1 MLFNPPIRRK
11 VAGIAMGLIL
21 GDESAGEAP
30 VILTDILGSEDALGD
45 MDFKVAGDG
54 DGISAFQMDIKV
66 EGITLAVLRE
76 ALESARVG
84 LVHILGE
91 MDKADPAPAGRM
103 SVYAPQVEVVE
114 VPQKYIG
121 KVIGKGGEQIK
132 AICEQ
137 TKIDTIDINEEGVVT
152 LTGSFG
158 CDMPKAVEIIRSLT
172 VEPEVGKTYGNA
184 RVTKVLDF
192 GAFVEIL
199 PGVEGLC
206 HVSELDVT
214 RVANVRD
221 VVEEGQTID
230 VKLLE
235 TNERGQFKLSRRAVL
250 LDEGGEKVRRELAE
264 AKVAA
269 TSGDD
274 APGRGRPPPKARRG
288 RSRLRE

>member
-1 MLFNPPIRRK
+1 M
-11 VAGIAMGLIL
+11 
-21 GDESAGEAP
+21 
-30 VILTDILGSEDALGD
+30 
-45 MDFKVAGDG
+45 
-54 DGISAFQMDIKV
+54 
-66 EGITLAVLRE
+66 
-76 ALESARVG
+76 
-84 LVHILGE
+84 
-91 MDKADPAPAGRM
+91 
-103 SVYAPQVEVVE
+103 
-114 VPQKYIG
+114 
-121 KVIGKGGEQIK
+121 
-132 AICEQ
+132 
-137 TKIDTIDINEEGVVT
+137 
-152 LTGSFG
+152 
-158 CDMPKAVEIIRSLT
+158 
-172 VEPEVGKTYGNA
+172 
-184 RVTKVLDF
+184 TKVLDF

-199 PGVEGLC
+199 PGIEGLC